1 MSLFKIFDVSG
12 SALSAQSVRLNT
24 VASNMA
30 NADVASSTP
39 EGVYRARHPIFTA
52 VMDQAAA
59 AAPADAGAAAGVKVA
74 KIVESN
80 APPRAEYMPGH
91 PLANED
97 GYVFFP
103 AVNTVEEMADM
114 ISASRSYQGNVE
126 LMNTVKQ
133 LMLRTLQLGKG

>member
-39 EGVYRARHPIFTA
+39 EGVYRARHPVFAA
-52 VMDQAAA
+52 VMDQAASG
-59 AAPADAGAAAGVKVA
+59 APTETRAAAGVQVA
-74 KIVESN
+74 KIVESA

-91 PLANED
+91 PLANKD

-114 ISASRSYQGNVE
+114 ISASRSYQGNAE

>member
-39 EGVYRARHPIFTA
+39 TGVYRARHPIFTA
-52 VMDQAAA
+52 VLDQAAA
-59 AAPADAGAAAGVKVA
+59 AVPAESGSAAGVRVA
-74 KIVESN
+74 KIVEST

-91 PLANED
+91 PLANKD
-97 GYVFFP
+97 GYVYFP

-126 LMNTVKQ
+126 IMNTVKQ

>member
-39 EGVYRARHPIFTA
+39 AGVYRARHPIFTA
-52 VMDQAAA
+52 VLDQAAS
-59 AAPADAGAAAGVKVA
+59 AAPAESGSAAGVRVA
-74 KIVESN
+74 KIVEST

-91 PLANED
+91 PLANKD
-97 GYVFFP
+97 GYVYFP

-126 LMNTVKQ
+126 IMNTVKQ

>member
-39 EGVYRARHPIFTA
+39 EGVYRAKHPVFTA

-59 AAPADAGAAAGVKVA
+59 VGPADARAAASVKVA
-74 KIVESN
+74 KIVEST

-91 PLANED
+91 PLANKD

-114 ISASRSYQGNVE
+114 ISASRSYQGNAE